1 MMNRR
6 VKRIIIYVVLV
17 LIIFLPGTIKYY
29 RLCRQKELN
38 QARLRALMQ
47 ENRRLMEENKK
58 LREDPVYIEQMARE
72 NLGLAKPGE
81 FVVKF
86 KNQD

>member
-1 MMNRR
+1 MNRR
-6 VKRIIIYVVLV
+6 VKRFIIYAVLA
-17 LIIFLPGTIKYY
+17 LIVFLPGSIKYY

-38 QARLRALMQ
+38 QARLHALMQ
-47 ENRRLMEENKK
+47 ENRRLMQENKR

-72 NLGLAKPGE
+72 NLGLAKKGE

-86 KNQD
+86 KD

>member
-1 MMNRR
+1 MQ
-6 VKRIIIYVVLV
+6 KQIKKILIYTVVLFV
-17 LIIFLPGTIKYY
+17 VFLPGSIKYY

-38 QARLRALMQ
+38 QARLQALMQ